1 MLVVKHN
8 DEIIAT
14 ASSVEGA
21 VQAVDDCTGYEF
33 LWAEELSSTRY
44 QLTSSE
50 GLEVEMELIKV
61 EHYE

>member
-1 MLVVKHN
+1 MYVVKHN

-14 ASSVEGA
+14 ASSIEGA

-44 QLTSSE
+44 QLTSNDGE
-50 GLEVEMELIKV
+50 TEMELIHV
-61 EHYE
+61 EHYD

>member
-21 VQAVDDCTGYEF
+21 VQAVDDCTGYEYQVTN
-33 LWAEELSSTRY
+33 ELSSTRY
-44 QLTSSE
+44 QLTSNDGSE
-50 GLEVEMELIKV
+50 TEMELIKV